1 LAERLNPGL
10 VLLDVIMPDLNGYE
24 VAPLLKAIAGDI
36 YLPIIFITA
45 LEDKA
50 SLVRCLEVGGDD
62 FVGKPFDKVILAA
75 KNRAHSRTRLLSKK
89 ACEENQ
95 QLIYYRN
102 SVEREHGIVEH
113 IFSNR

>member
-1 LAERLNPGL
+1 LAERLNSDL

-50 SLVRCLEVGGDD
+50 SLARCLEVSWQ
-62 FVGKPFDKVILAA
+62 
-75 KNRAHSRTRLLSKK
+75 R
-89 ACEENQ
+89 
-95 QLIYYRN
+95 
-102 SVEREHGIVEH
+102 
-113 IFSNR
+113 